1 MFMRPL
7 NFDTEL
13 QKKEHLFGNTNRCFC
28 IFKSK
33 NSLKKMGVFLMM
45 FHVRQKSNLGK
56 KIRNFYNVIYGFW
69 SVKGV
74 RGIFPLWA
82 IFTDFP
88 SWEICKKSG
97 CGRPQAV
104 LAIRGKLPV
113 GSLRVLGCIGSLFK
127 TLMGVSAHFQ
137 KTVKHS
143 DFRIWFM
150 TI

>member
-1 MFMRPL
+1 LFMRPL

-104 LAIRGKLPV
+104 LAILPCV
-113 GSLRVLGCIGSLFK
+113 MTQAVLAITPCVYTQAVLAVPEW
-127 TLMGVSAHFQ
+127 TVSEF
-137 KTVKHS
+137 
-143 DFRIWFM
+143 
-150 TI
+150 